1 MDTPEE
7 MVEFAN
13 AYAAEHLIISMDN
26 PWEVARRITA
36 AGSVFIGNYTPE
48 SAGDYASG
56 TNHTLPTYGW
66 ARSCSGVN
74 LDSFMRKITFQRSPP
89 QGCSESAA

>member
-1 MDTPEE
+1 MDTSEE

-66 ARSCSGVN
+66 ARS
-74 LDSFMRKITFQRSPP
+74 
-89 QGCSESAA
+89 AAA

>member
-1 MDTPEE
+1 MYAFCAICSGVVPRFLYPDYQERPLKMLDLSLIHISSEE

-36 AGSVFIGNYTPE
+36 AGSVFRVVAGSPE
-48 SAGDYASG
+48 IRVAV
-56 TNHTLPTYGW
+56 W
-66 ARSCSGVN
+66 
-74 LDSFMRKITFQRSPP
+74 
-89 QGCSESAA
+89 